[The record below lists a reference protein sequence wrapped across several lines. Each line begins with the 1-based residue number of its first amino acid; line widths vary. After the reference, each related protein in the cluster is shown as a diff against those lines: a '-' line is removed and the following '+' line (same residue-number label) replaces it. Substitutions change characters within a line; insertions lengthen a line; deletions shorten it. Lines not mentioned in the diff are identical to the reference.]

1 MTTTQ
6 VLVAELSAQESSRE
20 MDLEEARSIQGLM
33 LPGEPLCTREVT
45 VAHEFQP
52 AAEVGG
58 DFLDYFS
65 LADES
70 VGLYLGDVCGK
81 GLPAALYAALAV
93 GTLRGVHKT
102 GQSPATVLNTLNRRL
117 TIRGIPRRYTT
128 MQYAV
133 FHPASGVMQIA
144 SAGISGPLH
153 LFPGGCRI
161 LELSGLP
168 PGMFA
173 DASYETTALQL
184 TPGDAMVFFT
194 DGIIEA
200 MNTEDDPFGTERLGD
215 LCQGHAAAPSSVLLE
230 RIFAAVKEF
239 ARGRAQH
246 DDMAATVF
254 QYLGPAGEDR
264 RAGATV
270 SATPASN

>member
-1 MTTTQ
+1 MITTQ
-6 VLVAELSAQESSRE
+6 VLAEPSAQENSRE
-20 MDLEEARSIQGLM
+20 MDLEEARSIQDLM
-33 LPGEPLCTREVT
+33 LPAQPLCTGEVT

-70 VGLYLGDVCGK
+70 IGLYLGDVCGK

-102 GQSPATVLNTLNRRL
+102 GQSPSSVLTTLNRRL
-117 TIRGIPRRYTT
+117 TIRGIPRRYTA
-128 MQYAV
+128 MQYAL
-133 FHPASGVMQIA
+133 FHPENGVMEIA

-153 LFPGGCRI
+153 VFPGGCEI

-168 PGMFA
+168 PGMFSSA
-173 DASYETTALQL
+173 QYDSHSVQL
-184 TPGDAMVFFT
+184 APGDAMVFFT

-200 MNTEDDPFGTERLGD
+200 QNARSEFFGIERLRD
-215 LCQGHAAAPSSVLLE
+215 LCLGREGDSSAALLQ
-230 RIFAAVKEF
+230 RIFMAVGNF

-246 DDMAATVF
+246 DDMTATAF
-254 QYLGPAGEDR
+254 RYLG
-264 RAGATV
+264 
-270 SATPASN
+270 SAAESTPATGT

>member
-1 MTTTQ
+1 
-6 VLVAELSAQESSRE
+6 

-33 LPGEPLCTREVT
+33 LPADALSTGQVN

-102 GQSPATVLNTLNRRL
+102 GQSPSNVLNTLNRRL
-117 TIRGIPRRYTT
+117 TIRGIPRRYAAL
-128 MQYAV
+128 QYAV
-133 FHPASGVMQIA
+133 FHPENGMMQIA

-153 LFPGGCRI
+153 ISPGGCRV

-168 PGMFA
+168 PGMFPEVGY
-173 DASYETTALQL
+173 DTTTVQL
-184 TPGDAMVFFT
+184 APGDTVVFFT
-194 DGIIEA
+194 DGIVEA
-200 MNTEDDPFGTERLGD
+200 VNSSGDSFGTDRLRD
-215 LCQGHAAAPSSVLLE
+215 LCHGQEVAPPRVLLDI
-230 RIFAAVKEF
+230 IFNAVETF
-239 ARGRAQH
+239 SRGRAQH
-246 DDMAATVF
+246 DDMAAAVF
-254 QYLGPAGEDR
+254 QYCGPENPRGPQFAM
-264 RAGATV
+264 
-270 SATPASN
+270 